1 MSILTIILIVLL
13 AILLF
18 RVGFSILRFLI
29 SAALVVLCLY
39 LAYQGIL
46 WVYENYQ
53 GLTDISIFNIKL
65 EVTHLQVVNYIIS
78 QVLIDLTLSNIS

>member
-53 GLTDISIFNIKL
+53 GLTGYFHFNIKIR
-65 EVTHLQVVNYIIS
+65 VNA
-78 QVLIDLTLSNIS
+78 TARC

>member
-29 SAALVVLCLY
+29 SAALVVLLPLPC
-39 LAYQGIL
+39 IPRHFM
-46 WVYENYQ
+46 
-53 GLTDISIFNIKL
+53 GL
-65 EVTHLQVVNYIIS
+65 
-78 QVLIDLTLSNIS
+78 